1 MKIKHN
7 KTKEKDITGVKPA
20 ALLEKASELEKNG
33 ELDEAAS
40 IYEKIIKADPHRET
54 AYNRLMIILR
64 KQKDYKKELA
74 LINKGIKTFK
84 DFYEPGSKK
93 SFNKKV
99 EQISKALLKSTGLA
113 DKKGAPLY
121 QQEPIGRW
129 TLRKQI
135 VEKKLSG

>member
-7 KTKEKDITGVKPA
+7 KTKAKDITGVKPA
-20 ALLEKASELEKNG
+20 ALLEKANELEKNG

-40 IYEKIIKADPHRET
+40 LYEKIIKADPHRET

-64 KQKDYKKELA
+64 KQKEYKKELA

-84 DFYEPGSKK
+84 DFYETGSKK

-129 TLRKQI
+129 ARRKQI
-135 VEKKLSG
+135 VEKKING